1 MIKVKALKPGYYDA
15 QRRRVGDVFE
25 LRDDE
30 ARGTWMGDVDAPIIE
45 KSAMPLTSNVKGTTA
60 AGNIN
65 KERKPP
71 WEEPVGE
78 SLLEPQHKRPA
89 LAEDAPKPV
98 KRKTRS
104 RSGKSSK

>member
-25 LRDDE
+25 IRDDE
-30 ARGTWMGDVDAPIIE
+30 ARGTWMGDVDAPVIE
-45 KSAMPLTSNVKGTTA
+45 KSAMPLTSNVKGTRA

-78 SLLEPQHKRPA
+78 SLSEPQDKR
-89 LAEDAPKPV
+89 LDLVDETPKPV
-98 KRKTRS
+98 KRKARS
-104 RSGKSSK
+104 RSGKTRK